1 MPKRH
6 GMGKSKIVRVRADLT
21 TPRPHKTARSPVP
34 HDAEIERRAANDPD
48 NPPLTAAQ
56 RASMHLLRD
65 APPKVLLSLRIDAH
79 VLAAYRRSGKGWQT
93 RMNEV
98 LAAAV
103 STSEPSASTVVDDI
117 EASARRTLALAQQLR
132 QRGVQT

>member
-1 MPKRH
+1 MHKRH
-6 GMGKSKIVRVRADLT
+6 GMGKSKIVRVPAEPA
-21 TPRPHKTARSPVP
+21 TPRSRKTARNTVP
-34 HDAEIERRAANDPD
+34 SDAEIERRAASDPD

-56 RASMHLLRD
+56 LASMQLLRD
-65 APPKVLLSLRIDAH
+65 APPKVLLSLRIDAN

-103 STSEPSASTVVDDI
+103 TTSASSVSTVVDDI

-132 QRGVQT
+132 QHPRG

>member
-6 GMGKSKIVRVRADLT
+6 GMGKSRIVRVRADLA
-21 TPRPHKTARSPVP
+21 TPRSRKTARDPVP
-34 HDAEIERRAANDPD
+34 SDAEIERRAANDPD

-56 RASMHLLRD
+56 LALMHLLRD
-65 APPKVLLSLRIDAH
+65 APPKVLLSLRVDAH

-103 STSEPSASTVVDDI
+103 TTSEPSVSTVVDDI
-117 EASARRTLALAQQLR
+117 EASARHTLALAQQLR
-132 QRGVQT
+132 QRGANS

>member
-6 GMGKSKIVRVRADLT
+6 ATGKSKIVRVRADMA
-21 TPRPHKTARSPVP
+21 TARPRNTARHTIPSE
-34 HDAEIERRAANDPD
+34 AEIERRSADDPE

-56 RASMHLLRD
+56 LASMQLLRD

-98 LAAAV
+98 LSAAV
-103 STSEPSASTVVDDI
+103 TLTEPSTSTVVAEI
-117 EASARRTLALAQQLR
+117 EAAARRTLALAQRLR
-132 QRGVQT
+132 QRDADD

>member
-1 MPKRH
+1 MHKRH
-6 GMGKSKIVRVRADLT
+6 GTGKSNIVRVRAEAA
-21 TPRPHKTARSPVP
+21 TPRSRKTARNTVP
-34 HDAEIERRAANDPD
+34 SDAEIERRAANDPD
-48 NPPLTAAQ
+48 NPPLTAVQ
-56 RASMHLLRD
+56 LASMQLLRD
-65 APPKVLLSLRIDAH
+65 APPKVLLSLRIDAN

-103 STSEPSASTVVDDI
+103 TTSASSVSTVVDDI

-132 QRGVQT
+132 QHPRA

>member
-1 MPKRH
+1 MPKRN
-6 GMGKSKIVRVRADLT
+6 GMGKSRIVRVRADLA
-21 TPRPHKTARSPVP
+21 TPRPRKTARHPVP
-34 HDAEIERRAANDPD
+34 GDAEIERRAANDPD

-56 RASMHLLRD
+56 LASMQLLRD
-65 APPKVLLSLRIDAH
+65 APPKVLFSLRIDAH
-79 VLAAYRRSGKGWQT
+79 VLAAYRRSGRGWQT

-103 STSEPSASTVVDDI
+103 STGEPSVSTVVDDI

-132 QRGVQT
+132 QRGVDS